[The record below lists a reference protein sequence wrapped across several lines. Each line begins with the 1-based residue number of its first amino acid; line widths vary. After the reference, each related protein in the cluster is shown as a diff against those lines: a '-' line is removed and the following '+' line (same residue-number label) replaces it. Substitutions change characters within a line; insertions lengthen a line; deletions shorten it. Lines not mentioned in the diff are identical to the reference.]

1 VARARTL
8 SRAKS
13 RRVAAAYY
21 RAVVAGRVLE
31 VVARRHG
38 VSASTLRTHGQL
50 WPEHLSR
57 LVRST
62 TLRPWERE
70 RLNNYLEKAQ

>member
-1 VARARTL
+1 MGRHTNLTVRD
-8 SRAKS
+8 S

-21 RAVVAGRVLE
+21 RAIVAGRPMR
-31 VVARRHG
+31 VVARRLG
-38 VSASTLRTHGQL
+38 MSTTTLRRHGQL

-62 TLRPWERE
+62 TLRSHERANLQE
-70 RLNNYLEKAQ
+70 YISNG